1 MNVDHEGANV
11 DPVDMEVDMGV
22 GNADPEDMD
31 MDVFTEEDITPKT
44 GF

>member
-1 MNVDHEGANV
+1 
-11 DPVDMEVDMGV
+11 MEVDMGV